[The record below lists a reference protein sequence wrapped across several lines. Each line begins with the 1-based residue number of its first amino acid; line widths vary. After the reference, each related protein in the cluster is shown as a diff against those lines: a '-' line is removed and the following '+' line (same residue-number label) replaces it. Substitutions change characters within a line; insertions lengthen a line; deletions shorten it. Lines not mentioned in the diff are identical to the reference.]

1 MIEIDK
7 NKQPEYQNILTNE
20 ALDFLEKICNK
31 FEESRQQI
39 LENRKRIQDS
49 ISSGNRLSFP
59 ENKEIREKE
68 WTVTP
73 PPDDVA
79 NRNVEITGP
88 VDRKMIINALNSGAD
103 VFMADFE
110 DSTSPTW
117 KNIMDGQVNLLD
129 ANLRDLEFVDPKNK
143 KTYSLNAESKT
154 SLFVRPRGLHLN
166 EKNFLIEGNPIS
178 GAFLDFALYTFH
190 NSKLRLDNGIGTYFY
205 IPKLENSLESKL
217 WDDIFTFSEDELD
230 LPRGTIR
237 ATVLL
242 ETISASFEIEEILFS
257 LKEHSL
263 GMNAGRWDYIFS
275 AIKKHREIPGINFPD
290 RSQITM
296 TVPFM
301 KAYTELL
308 VQSCHKRGAH
318 AIGGMS
324 AFIPNRRDPE
334 VTEQA
339 FDQVKRDK
347 EREVNMGFDG
357 SWVAHPDLVQ
367 LCKDVFQNSLNGKD
381 NQIDYVPTE
390 PIISEDMLQDF
401 TISDGTITE
410 EGIRTNIRVGIL
422 YIQSWLLGQGAAA
435 LFNLMED
442 AATAEISRSQLWQ
455 WLNNKSSTNDKQ
467 KIEKEYIDVLITDE
481 VEKIRILQDETS
493 KLDEATDLF
502 KNLIFDSNFQ
512 EFLTLPAYNLID

>member
-31 FEESRQQI
+31 FEDTRQQI
-39 LENRKRIQDS
+39 LENRIRIQDS

-166 EKNFLIEGNPIS
+166 EKNFLIEGDPIS

-390 PIISEDMLQDF
+390 PIVSEDMLQDF

-502 KNLIFDSNFQ
+502 KNLIFDSNFE

>member
-31 FEESRQQI
+31 FEDTRQQI

-178 GAFLDFALYTFH
+178 GAFLDFALYAFH
-190 NSKLRLDNGIGTYFY
+190 NSKLRLDRGIGTYFY

-390 PIISEDMLQDF
+390 PIVSEDMLQDF

-481 VEKIRILQDETS
+481 VEKIRKLQDETS

-502 KNLIFDSNFQ
+502 KNLIFDSNFE

>member
-31 FEESRQQI
+31 FEDTRQQI

-178 GAFLDFALYTFH
+178 GAFLDFALYAFH
-190 NSKLRLDNGIGTYFY
+190 NSKLRLDRGIGTYFY

-217 WDDIFTFSEDELD
+217 WDDIFTFSEDELN

-390 PIISEDMLQDF
+390 PIVSEDMLQDF

-502 KNLIFDSNFQ
+502 KNLIFDSNFE

>member
-1 MIEIDK
+1 MIEIESSKKKDYK
-7 NKQPEYQNILTNE
+7 SILTDD
-20 ALDFLEKICNK
+20 ALNFLEKICST
-31 FEESRQQI
+31 FESSRQEI
-39 LENRKRIQDS
+39 LENREKMQQS
-49 ISSGNRLSFP
+49 ISSGNKLSFP
-59 ENKEIREKE
+59 KDQKIREDNWK
-68 WTVTP
+68 VTP
-73 PPDDVA
+73 PPTDVA

-117 KNIMDGQVNLLD
+117 KNLMDGQVNLFD
-129 ANLRDLEFVDPKNK
+129 ANNRKLEYIDPKNE
-143 KTYSLNAESKT
+143 KTYALNKDSNT
-154 SLFVRPRGLHLN
+154 SLFVRPRGLHLYD
-166 EKNFLIEGNPIS
+166 KNVLIDGKPIS

-190 NSKLRLDNGIGTYFY
+190 NAKLRLENNIGTYFY
-205 IPKLENSLESKL
+205 IPKLENSHESQL
-217 WDDIFTFSEDELD
+217 WNDIFTFSEDELD

-242 ETISASFEIEEILFS
+242 ETISASFEIEEMLYS

-275 AIKKHREIPGINFPD
+275 AIKKHRDIKDINFPD

-301 KAYTELL
+301 RAYTELL

-334 VTEQA
+334 ITEKA
-339 FDQVKRDK
+339 IDQVKKDK

-357 SWVAHPDLVQ
+357 SWVAHPDLVKV
-367 LCKDVFQNSLNGKD
+367 CKDVFQDSLGTKE
-381 NQIDYVPTE
+381 NQIDFVPNETV
-390 PIISEDMLQDF
+390 ISENMLQDF
-401 TISDGTITE
+401 NIPGSTISE

-435 LFNLMED
+435 LYNLMED

-455 WLNNKSSTNDKQ
+455 WLNTESHTDSKVIIS
-467 KIEKEYIDVLITDE
+467 KEYVDELMSDE
-481 VEKIRILQDETS
+481 VRKIKDFQEDPK
-493 KLDEATDLF
+493 KLDDAVNLF
-502 KNLIFDSNFQ
+502 RDLIFDEDFE
-512 EFLTLPAYNLID
+512 EFLTLPAYTLID

>member
-31 FEESRQQI
+31 FEDTRQQI

-178 GAFLDFALYTFH
+178 GAFLDFALYAFH

-301 KAYTELL
+301 KSYTELL

-390 PIISEDMLQDF
+390 PIVSEDMLQDF

-502 KNLIFDSNFQ
+502 KNLIFDSNFE

>member
-31 FEESRQQI
+31 FEDTRQQI

-178 GAFLDFALYTFH
+178 GAFLDFALYAFH

-357 SWVAHPDLVQ
+357 SWVAHPDLVK

>member
-31 FEESRQQI
+31 FEDTRQQI

-390 PIISEDMLQDF
+390 PIVSEDMLQDF

-481 VEKIRILQDETS
+481 VEKIRKLQDETS

>member
-31 FEESRQQI
+31 FEDTRQQI

-166 EKNFLIEGNPIS
+166 EKNFLIEGDPIS

-390 PIISEDMLQDF
+390 PIVSEDMLQDF

>member
-1 MIEIDK
+1 M
-7 NKQPEYQNILTNE
+7 
-20 ALDFLEKICNK
+20 
-31 FEESRQQI
+31 
-39 LENRKRIQDS
+39 
-49 ISSGNRLSFP
+49 
-59 ENKEIREKE
+59 
-68 WTVTP
+68 
-73 PPDDVA
+73 
-79 NRNVEITGP
+79 
-88 VDRKMIINALNSGAD
+88 
-103 VFMADFE
+103 
-110 DSTSPTW
+110 
-117 KNIMDGQVNLLD
+117 
-129 ANLRDLEFVDPKNK
+129 
-143 KTYSLNAESKT
+143 
-154 SLFVRPRGLHLN
+154 
-166 EKNFLIEGNPIS
+166 
-178 GAFLDFALYTFH
+178 
-190 NSKLRLDNGIGTYFY
+190 
-205 IPKLENSLESKL
+205 
-217 WDDIFTFSEDELD
+217 
-230 LPRGTIR
+230 PRGTIR

-390 PIISEDMLQDF
+390 PIVSEDMLQDF

-481 VEKIRILQDETS
+481 VEKIRKLQDETS

>member
-1 MIEIDK
+1 M
-7 NKQPEYQNILTNE
+7 
-20 ALDFLEKICNK
+20 
-31 FEESRQQI
+31 
-39 LENRKRIQDS
+39 
-49 ISSGNRLSFP
+49 
-59 ENKEIREKE
+59 
-68 WTVTP
+68 
-73 PPDDVA
+73 
-79 NRNVEITGP
+79 
-88 VDRKMIINALNSGAD
+88 
-103 VFMADFE
+103 
-110 DSTSPTW
+110 
-117 KNIMDGQVNLLD
+117 
-129 ANLRDLEFVDPKNK
+129 
-143 KTYSLNAESKT
+143 
-154 SLFVRPRGLHLN
+154 
-166 EKNFLIEGNPIS
+166 
-178 GAFLDFALYTFH
+178 
-190 NSKLRLDNGIGTYFY
+190 
-205 IPKLENSLESKL
+205 
-217 WDDIFTFSEDELD
+217 
-230 LPRGTIR
+230 PRGTIR

-242 ETISASFEIEEILFS
+242 ETISASFETEEILFS

-390 PIISEDMLQDF
+390 PIVSEDMLQDF

>member
-31 FEESRQQI
+31 FEDTRQQI

-178 GAFLDFALYTFH
+178 GAFLDFALYAFH
-190 NSKLRLDNGIGTYFY
+190 NSKLRLDRGIGTYFY

-467 KIEKEYIDVLITDE
+467 KIEKEYIDFLITDE
-481 VEKIRILQDETS
+481 VEKIRKLQDETS

>member
-31 FEESRQQI
+31 FEDTRQQI

-178 GAFLDFALYTFH
+178 GAFLDFALYAFH

-217 WDDIFTFSEDELD
+217 WDDIFTFSEDELN

-357 SWVAHPDLVQ
+357 SWVAHPDLVK

-502 KNLIFDSNFQ
+502 KNLIFDSNFE

>member
-1 MIEIDK
+1 MIEIQSSKK
-7 NKQPEYQNILTNE
+7 NEYQSILSND
-20 ALDFLEKICNK
+20 AINFLEKICSN
-31 FEESRQQI
+31 FEISRQEI
-39 LENRKRIQDS
+39 LENRKKIQNA
-49 ISSGNRLSFP
+49 ISSGTKLSFP
-59 ENKEIREKE
+59 KDKKIREGDWK
-68 WTVTP
+68 VTP
-73 PPDDVA
+73 PPKDVA

-117 KNIMDGQVNLLD
+117 SNIMNGQINLLD
-129 ANLRDLEFVDPKNK
+129 ANLKKLEFVDPKNK
-143 KTYSLNAESKT
+143 KTYTLDSESNT
-154 SLFVRPRGLHLN
+154 SLFVRPRGLHLD
-166 EKNFLIEGNPIS
+166 EKNVLINELPIS

-190 NSKLRLDNGIGTYFY
+190 NAKLRLDNGIGTYFY
-205 IPKLENSLESKL
+205 IPKLENSKESQL
-217 WDDIFTFSEDELD
+217 WDDIFSFSEDELD

-242 ETISASFEIEEILFS
+242 ETISASFEIEEMLYS

-275 AIKKHREIPGINFPD
+275 AIKKHRDLEEINFPD

-324 AFIPNRRDPE
+324 AFIPNRRDTD
-334 VTEQA
+334 VTEKA
-339 FDQVKRDK
+339 LENVKKDK
-347 EREVNMGFDG
+347 EREVSMGFDG
-357 SWVAHPDLVQ
+357 SWVAHPDLVKV
-367 LCKDVFQNSLNGKD
+367 CKDVFQNSLGTKE
-381 NQIDYVPTE
+381 NQIDYVPNE
-390 PIISEDMLQDF
+390 PIISEEMLQDF
-401 TISDGTITE
+401 NIPNSTITE

-455 WLNNKSSTNDKQ
+455 WLNNKAVTESDNMINKGFISA
-467 KIEKEYIDVLITDE
+467 LINDE
-481 VEKIRILQDETS
+481 VNKIKEIQENSEMLN
-493 KLDEATDLF
+493 EAVEVFSD
-502 KNLIFDSNFQ
+502 LIFDENFE
-512 EFLTLPAYNLID
+512 EFLTLSAYNLID

>member
-31 FEESRQQI
+31 FEDNRQQI

-178 GAFLDFALYTFH
+178 GAFLDFALYAFH

-217 WDDIFTFSEDELD
+217 WDDIFTFSEDELN

-502 KNLIFDSNFQ
+502 KNLIFDSNFE

>member
-1 MIEIDK
+1 MIDINSEK
-7 NKQPEYQNILTNE
+7 KSQYQNILSDE
-20 ALDFLEKICNK
+20 AISFLEKVCST
-31 FEESRQQI
+31 FENTRQEI
-39 LENRKRIQDS
+39 LKNRIKMQND
-49 ISSGNRLSFP
+49 ISSGKRLSFP
-59 ENKEIREKE
+59 KDKKIREDNWK
-68 WTVTP
+68 VTAHP
-73 PPDDVA
+73 ADVA

-129 ANLRDLEFVDPKNK
+129 ANLKDLEFVDPKNE
-143 KTYSLNAESKT
+143 KTYSLNPESNT
-154 SLFVRPRGLHLN
+154 SLFVRPRGLHLDD
-166 EKNFLIEGNPIS
+166 KNVLLNGAPVS

-190 NSKLRLDNGIGTYFY
+190 NAKLRLENGIGTYFY
-205 IPKLENSLESKL
+205 IPKLENSSESQL
-217 WDDIFTFSEDELD
+217 WDDIFSFSEDELS
-230 LPRGTIR
+230 LPRGTLR

-242 ETISASFEIEEILFS
+242 ETISASFEIEEILYS

-275 AIKKHREIPGINFPD
+275 AIKKHRDLPEINFPD

-334 VTEQA
+334 ITEKA
-339 FDQVKRDK
+339 IDQVKKDK
-347 EREVNMGFDG
+347 EREVTMGFDG

-367 LCKDVFQNSLNGKD
+367 VCKDVFKDSLGAKE
-381 NQIDYVPTE
+381 NQIDFIPNE
-390 PIISEDMLQDF
+390 PVISEDMLQDF
-401 TISDGTITE
+401 NIPGATITE

-422 YIQSWLLGQGAAA
+422 YVQSWLLGQGAAA

-455 WLNNKSSTNDKQ
+455 WIKNEAKTDVNKSIDKSFVTEL
-467 KIEKEYIDVLITDE
+467 IEDE
-481 VEKIRILQDETS
+481 VNKIKEIQENSEMLS
-493 KLDEATDLF
+493 EAVTLF
-502 KNLIFDSNFQ
+502 CDLIFDEDFE

>member
-1 MIEIDK
+1 MIEIQSSKK
-7 NKQPEYQNILTNE
+7 NEYQSILSDDAIN
-20 ALDFLEKICNK
+20 FLEKICSN
-31 FEESRQQI
+31 FEISRQEI
-39 LENRKRIQDS
+39 LENRKKIQNA
-49 ISSGNRLSFP
+49 ISSGTKLSFP
-59 ENKEIREKE
+59 KDKKIREGDWK
-68 WTVTP
+68 VTP
-73 PPDDVA
+73 PPKDVA

-117 KNIMDGQVNLLD
+117 NNIMNGQINLLD
-129 ANLRDLEFVDPKNK
+129 ANLKKLEFVDPKNK
-143 KTYSLNAESKT
+143 KTYILDSKSNT
-154 SLFVRPRGLHLN
+154 SLFVRPRGLHLD
-166 EKNFLIEGNPIS
+166 EKNVLLNELPIS

-190 NSKLRLDNGIGTYFY
+190 NAQLRLDNGIGTYFY
-205 IPKLENSLESKL
+205 IPKLENSKESQL
-217 WDDIFTFSEDELD
+217 WDDIFSFSEDELD

-242 ETISASFEIEEILFS
+242 ETISASFEIEEMLYS

-275 AIKKHREIPGINFPD
+275 AIKKHRDLEEINFPD

-324 AFIPNRRDPE
+324 AFIPNRRDTD
-334 VTEQA
+334 VTEKA
-339 FDQVKRDK
+339 LENVKKDK
-347 EREVNMGFDG
+347 EREVSMGFDG
-357 SWVAHPDLVQ
+357 SWVAHPDLVKV
-367 LCKDVFQNSLNGKD
+367 CKDVFQNSLGTKE
-381 NQIDYVPTE
+381 NQIDFIPNE
-390 PIISEDMLQDF
+390 PIISEEMLQDF
-401 TISDGTITE
+401 NIPNSTITE

-422 YIQSWLLGQGAAA
+422 YIQSWLRGQGAAA

-455 WLNNKSSTNDKQ
+455 WLNNKAVTESDNMIDKDF
-467 KIEKEYIDVLITDE
+467 ISELIDDE
-481 VEKIRILQDETS
+481 VNKIKEVQEGSEMLN
-493 KLDEATDLF
+493 EAVEVFSD
-502 KNLIFDSNFQ
+502 LIFDENFE
-512 EFLTLPAYNLID
+512 EFWTLSAYNLID

>member
-31 FEESRQQI
+31 FEDTRQQI

-178 GAFLDFALYTFH
+178 GAFLDFALYAFH

-390 PIISEDMLQDF
+390 PIVSEDMLQDF

-481 VEKIRILQDETS
+481 VEKIRKLQDETS

-502 KNLIFDSNFQ
+502 KNLIFDSNFE

>member
-31 FEESRQQI
+31 FEDTRQQI

-178 GAFLDFALYTFH
+178 GAFLDFALYAFH
-190 NSKLRLDNGIGTYFY
+190 NSKLRLDRGIGTYFY

-481 VEKIRILQDETS
+481 VEKIRKLQDETS

>member
-31 FEESRQQI
+31 FEDNRQQI
-39 LENRKRIQDS
+39 LENRKRIQES

-166 EKNFLIEGNPIS
+166 EKNFLIEGDPIS

-217 WDDIFTFSEDELD
+217 WDDIFTFSEDELN

-390 PIISEDMLQDF
+390 PIVSEDMLQDF

-481 VEKIRILQDETS
+481 VEKIRKLQDETS

>member
-31 FEESRQQI
+31 FEDTRQQI

-178 GAFLDFALYTFH
+178 GAFLDFALYAFH

-481 VEKIRILQDETS
+481 VEKIRKLQDETS

>member
-31 FEESRQQI
+31 FEDTRQQI

-178 GAFLDFALYTFH
+178 GAFLDFALYAFH

-390 PIISEDMLQDF
+390 PIVSEDMLQDF

-467 KIEKEYIDVLITDE
+467 KIEKEYIDFLITDE
-481 VEKIRILQDETS
+481 VEKIRKLQDETS

>member
-31 FEESRQQI
+31 FEDTRQQI

-166 EKNFLIEGNPIS
+166 EKNFLIEGDPIS

-357 SWVAHPDLVQ
+357 SWVAHPDLVK

-502 KNLIFDSNFQ
+502 KNLIFDSNFE

>member
-31 FEESRQQI
+31 FEDTRQQI

-166 EKNFLIEGNPIS
+166 EKNFLIEGDPIS

-481 VEKIRILQDETS
+481 VEKIRKLQDETS

>member
-31 FEESRQQI
+31 FEDTRQQI

-166 EKNFLIEGNPIS
+166 EKNFLIEGDPIS

>member
-31 FEESRQQI
+31 FEDTRQQI

-339 FDQVKRDK
+339 FDQVKKDK

-357 SWVAHPDLVQ
+357 SWVAHPDLVK

-502 KNLIFDSNFQ
+502 KNLIFDSNFE

>member
-31 FEESRQQI
+31 FEDNRQQI

-178 GAFLDFALYTFH
+178 GAFLDFALYAFH
-190 NSKLRLDNGIGTYFY
+190 NSKLRLDRGIGTYFY

-217 WDDIFTFSEDELD
+217 WDDIFTFSEDELN

-390 PIISEDMLQDF
+390 PIVSEDMLQDF

-502 KNLIFDSNFQ
+502 KNLIFDSNFE

>member
-31 FEESRQQI
+31 FEDTRQQI

-166 EKNFLIEGNPIS
+166 EKNFLIEGDPIS

-467 KIEKEYIDVLITDE
+467 KIEKEYIDFLITDE
-481 VEKIRILQDETS
+481 VEKIRKLQDEAS

>member
-31 FEESRQQI
+31 FEDTRQQI

-178 GAFLDFALYTFH
+178 GAFLDFALYAFH
-190 NSKLRLDNGIGTYFY
+190 NSKLRLDRGIGTYFY

-217 WDDIFTFSEDELD
+217 WDDIFTFSEDELN

-357 SWVAHPDLVQ
+357 SWVAHPDLVK

-481 VEKIRILQDETS
+481 VEKIRKLQDETS

-502 KNLIFDSNFQ
+502 KNLIFDSNFE

>member
-31 FEESRQQI
+31 FEDTRQQI

-178 GAFLDFALYTFH
+178 GAFLDFALYAFH
-190 NSKLRLDNGIGTYFY
+190 NSKLRLDRGIGTYFY

-390 PIISEDMLQDF
+390 PIVSEDMLQDF

-467 KIEKEYIDVLITDE
+467 KIEKEYIDFLITDE
-481 VEKIRILQDETS
+481 VEKIRKLQDETS